1 MLLGSNNQN
10 TDLKS
15 FPHPFR
21 SGNYGEGSEPKT
33 LIELQMMDYDSIRD
47 QSMEMSVVDGV
58 WQSDELIS
66 QDIKQSLISYVIILE
81 NVPENEQDWHPG
93 TNKQI
98 LDLVHPSLFCFVNQ
112 ITRVINDKNHFI
124 NVDNALEHIDYTRS
138 NVYQWIPTEFN
149 ISQDGKVKIESYI
162 NNLHPIQHKNLYQII
177 ENIFQCFIPL
187 FNTVLTDLIYNQNI
201 PNQII
206 VDPYQRYA
214 DESSSD
220 NQDDDDD
227 NNHHRRTI
235 IQPDVEEFQIPL
247 STNSNINLCG
257 RKLQII
263 VKLAN
268 IILTPSNPKYPGDD
282 HYGVNSVYGLQ
293 DEQPLNQS
301 LVDPTIRILSTAHIP
316 PQQSHWYIDL
326 MRSTSP
332 FNRLPSL
339 VINKIM
345 SYIDFP
351 MTMNQA
357 KQHRDKLMDE
367 RKYFISQNNHLLFE
381 RPFSL
386 CEH

>member
-1 MLLGSNNQN
+1 
-10 TDLKS
+10 
-15 FPHPFR
+15 
-21 SGNYGEGSEPKT
+21 
-33 LIELQMMDYDSIRD
+33 
-47 QSMEMSVVDGV
+47 MEMSVVDGV

-268 IILTPSNPKYPGDD
+268 IILTPSNPKYPGGIW
-282 HYGVNSVYGLQ
+282 H
-293 DEQPLNQS
+293 DEGMDNE
-301 LVDPTIRILSTAHIP
+301 HI
-316 PQQSHWYIDL
+316 IA
-326 MRSTSP
+326 TGI
-332 FNRLPSL
+332 F
-339 VINKIM
+339 
-345 SYIDFP
+345 
-351 MTMNQA
+351 
-357 KQHRDKLMDE
+357 
-367 RKYFISQNNHLLFE
+367 LLF
-381 RPFSL
+381 
-386 CEH
+386 